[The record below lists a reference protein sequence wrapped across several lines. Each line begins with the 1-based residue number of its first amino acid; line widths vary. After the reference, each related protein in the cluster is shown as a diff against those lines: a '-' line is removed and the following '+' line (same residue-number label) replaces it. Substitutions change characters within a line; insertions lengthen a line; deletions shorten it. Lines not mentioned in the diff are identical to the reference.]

1 MKKQTAVGWLE
12 MQVLRSRQL
21 GFISNEKFNELL
33 EQAKEMEENRIK
45 EAVMDTF
52 KNSEGYEWGMTAE
65 EYYNEIFKSK

>member
-1 MKKQTAVGWLE
+1 MKTAIEWLE
-12 MQVLRSRQL
+12 DNL
-21 GFISNEKFNELL
+21 ISEPLAEEHFKYNRECWNK
-33 EQAKEMEENRIK
+33 AKEMEENRIK